1 MAWNPDFLM
10 RRFLGEH
17 LTAANDEP
25 SLEDTQRSNENP
37 NLQDLP
43 EQALDHQPGTASG
56 ANPFWSSRMQEE
68 YQLQQ
73 MRPEHLPPLESG
85 DPWASLD
92 TCGDSSEELM
102 TSDLLMLTA
111 QEMDRQTSVG
121 RFTQADA
128 LQFLRESVAMGPT
141 EPEFFNMAAGDEMSS
156 GGYNP
161 AGDMVTSLAGNAG
174 ITSSRYVPE
183 PALHGTPPQGRGTQ
197 QSPEDF
203 RGMLRTRRAGDPPS
217 VKTPQGLRSEA
228 PKSLPGYEGHGANSS
243 QASGPGQGV
252 SLAERRDATELSTSE
267 LKEKLREGHHDQ
279 SMILELVRRME
290 EVELRSK
297 TSSSLHSALENVHSG
312 PQPLQQ
318 GWGGSREGMRFR
330 VCRLEVGRISFLL
343 LDLCSRGC
351 RSQLTD
357 KVTRFSSGLPST
369 PLFAIGPGNQVR
381 GQSNAVPG
389 QGSAVPY
396 QQQGFH
402 ALQAPL
408 TASGVSQSGQQ
419 QGFHALQAPLTASGV
434 SQSGQQQALQA
445 PLTASGVSQSGQ
457 QQGFPALQGSH
468 R

>member
-92 TCGDSSEELM
+92 TRGDSSEELT

-141 EPEFFNMAAGDEMSS
+141 EPEYFNMAAGDEMSS

-174 ITSSRYVPE
+174 VTSSRYVPE

-318 GWGGSREGMRFR
+318 GWGGEPRRDEVQGLQVRGRPDFLPSPGLMLE
-330 VCRLEVGRISFLL
+330 RLPLSTHGLPP
-343 LDLCSRGC
+343 
-351 RSQLTD
+351 D

-434 SQSGQQQALQA
+434 SQSGQQQGFHAPQA
-445 PLTASGVSQSGQ
+445 PLTA
-457 QQGFPALQGSH
+457 
-468 R
+468 